1 MTVRPFLVGV
11 LTILTTPLA
20 CASPPGSDYPQ
31 TGSDCP
37 PAIRVDVEACHGARD
52 QVHAGLRTGGYSPP
66 LTMQQAQQALS
77 QQGRAGNP
85 NYNIV
90 DCHGKYVY
98 SVNDR

>member
-1 MTVRPFLVGV
+1 MTVRLFLVGV

-20 CASPPGSDYPQ
+20 GASPPGTDYPQ
-31 TGSDCP
+31 PGADYP
-37 PAIRVDVEACHGARD
+37 RALRVDAEACNGTRD
-52 QVHAGLRTGGYSPP
+52 QVHAGLRTGGSSPP